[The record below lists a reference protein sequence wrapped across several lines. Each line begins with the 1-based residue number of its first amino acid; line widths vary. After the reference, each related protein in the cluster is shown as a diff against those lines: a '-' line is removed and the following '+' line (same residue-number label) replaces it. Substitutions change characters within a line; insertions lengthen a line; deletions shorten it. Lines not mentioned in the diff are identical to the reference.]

1 VFEQVVFSGGGNRCW
16 WQAGFWDVAAPA
28 IDLAPRIIGAVS
40 AGAATAC
47 MLYANDSRW
56 TMRYYHEALK
66 HNDRNAYW
74 GNLFRGNLFG
84 RARDPRN
91 AHAQRVFP
99 HAAIY
104 RCALTEIL
112 GGAHFDKLKRDAP
125 EIRIVFS
132 RLPRLLGPRTALAV
146 GLVAYNLEK
155 HWRRSLH
162 PTFGRRLGFSS
173 EVVRLSDCAT
183 IDELVSLI
191 TASSCT
197 PPFTPIEHRDGRPT
211 LDGGLVDNV
220 PVDTVEPG
228 PSTLVLLT
236 RHYPARPETFTHLGR
251 VYVQP
256 SSKVAAKAWDYTNP
270 AAMQATYDQGRRDG
284 ERFAGI
290 ARQGSFPVGGR

>member
-1 VFEQVVFSGGGNRCW
+1 MFAGGGNRCW
-16 WQAGFWDVAAPA
+16 WQAGFWDVVAPA
-28 IDLAPRIIGAVS
+28 IELKPRVIGAVS

-47 MLYANDSRW
+47 MLYANDSRD
-56 TMRYYHEALK
+56 TLAYYREALK

-74 GNLFRGNLFG
+74 GNLWGNPFRRGG
-84 RARDPRN
+84 TN
-91 AHAQRVFP
+91 AHGERVFP

-104 RCALTEIL
+104 RRALNDVL
-112 GGAHFDKLKRDAP
+112 GGAHFEKLKRDAP
-125 EIRIVFS
+125 ELRIVFT

-162 PTFGRRLGFSS
+162 PTFGRRLGFSP
-173 EVVRLSDCAT
+173 EIVRLQDCAD
-183 IDELVSLI
+183 IDDLVSLI

-197 PPFTPIEHRDGRPT
+197 PPFTPIERRDGRPT

-220 PVDTVEPG
+220 PVDTVERG

-236 RHYPARPETFTHLGR
+236 RHYPARPESFTHLGR

-256 SSKVAAKAWDYTNP
+256 SAKVAAKAWDYTNVP
-270 AAMQATYDQGRRDG
+270 SLQATYDQGRRDG
-284 ERFAGI
+284 ERFVAQTGK
-290 ARQGSFPVGGR
+290 RGQRSPRE